1 MTKYLSIL
9 PIGLLAFACG
19 SNTDSGTPSF
29 GDSSGGSAPIDI
41 GSGGKSS
48 TIDLSSGGSTAN
60 AGSGNTSG
68 TGNISNPTN
77 LDELEKASCAGWDGE
92 AEQLPSILQFVVDTS
107 GSMDSETDSTNG
119 QTKWERTRTALLSSI
134 DKLPATVGL
143 GMLFYPNMETI
154 QSSQPSDVNE
164 CVRLNALIPIDLLG
178 AAGSAQR
185 NRLATGIKGIRPTS
199 FTPTYDAYTSGVD
212 KGLLPSKLPGKRFM
226 VLITDG
232 APTLSGSCVMPAGS
246 SGNHA
251 VPVDPDPIVE
261 AIKVAHDAKI
271 QTFVIGSPGSEESID
286 GEDARVAWL
295 SKAARAGGT
304 DKPGCSDSGPN
315 FCHIDL
321 TQSADFGAALA
332 DSLAKIAGAAVQCS
346 YELPSPGAG
355 KTLDLNAIN
364 VVLTGSNGS
373 KTLIARSEDPNCSE
387 GWKLNGNLVELCSN
401 TCTQAKADTGASLKL
416 MFGCAS
422 VTVVK

>member
-1 MTKYLSIL
+1 MTKYLTIL

-29 GDSSGGSAPIDI
+29 GDSFGGSAPIDL
-41 GSGGKSS
+41 GSGGKGT
-48 TIDLSSGGSTAN
+48 TIDLSSGGMTTGSAGSS
-60 AGSGNTSG
+60 GSGNVT
-68 TGNISNPTN
+68 NPTN
-77 LDELEKASCAGWDGE
+77 LDDLEKASCAGWDGE

-107 GSMDSETDSTNG
+107 GSMDEETDSTQG

-143 GMLFYPNMETI
+143 GMLFYPNMETV
-154 QSSQPSDVNE
+154 QSTKPSDVSA
-164 CVRLNALIPIDLLG
+164 CVKLNSIIPIDLLG

-212 KGLLPSKLPGKRFM
+212 KGLIPSKLPGKRFM

-232 APTLSGSCVMPAGS
+232 APTLSGSCVMSSNS
-246 SGNHA
+246 SGGHA
-251 VPVDPDPIVE
+251 EPVDPDPIVE
-261 AIKVAHDAKI
+261 AIKTAHAANI
-271 QTFVIGSPGSEESID
+271 QTFVIGSPGSEQSID
-286 GEDARVAWL
+286 GQDARVAWL
-295 SKAARAGGT
+295 SRAATEGGT
-304 DKPGCSDSGPN
+304 AKPGCSDSGPN

-321 TQSADFGAALA
+321 TQSSDFGAALA
-332 DSLAKIAGAAVQCS
+332 ESLSKIAGAAVQCS
-346 YELPSPGAG
+346 YELPTPEAG

-364 VVLTGSNGS
+364 VVLTGSNGT
-373 KTLIARSEDPNCSE
+373 KTLIARSEDPACSE

-416 MFGCAS
+416 LFGCAS

>member
-1 MTKYLSIL
+1 MTKYLTIL

-19 SNTDSGTPSF
+19 SNTDSGTPTF
-29 GDSSGGSAPIDI
+29 GDSLGGSAPINV
-41 GSGGKSS
+41 GSGGMG
-48 TIDLSSGGSTAN
+48 TIDLSSGGMTGS
-60 AGSGNTSG
+60 AGNGTSGNGSV
-68 TGNISNPTN
+68 SNPTN
-77 LDELEKASCAGWDGE
+77 LDDLEKASCAGWDGE

-107 GSMDSETDSTNG
+107 GSMDEETDSTQG

-143 GMLFYPNMETI
+143 GMLFYPNMETV
-154 QSSQPSDVNE
+154 QSTSPSDVNQ
-164 CVRLNALIPIDLLG
+164 CVKLNALIPIDLLG

-185 NRLATGIKGIRPTS
+185 NRLSTGIKGIRPSS

-212 KGLLPSKLPGKRFM
+212 KGLIPSKLPGKRFM

-232 APTLSGSCVMPAGS
+232 APTLSGSCVMS
-246 SGNHA
+246 SKNSGGHA
-251 VPVDPDPIVE
+251 TPVDPDPIVE
-261 AIKVAHDAKI
+261 AIKTAHAANI

-295 SKAARAGGT
+295 SRAATEGGT
-304 DKPGCSDSGPN
+304 AKPGCSDSGPN

-321 TQSADFGAALA
+321 TQSSDFGAALA

-346 YELPSPGAG
+346 YELPTPEAG

-364 VVLTGSNGS
+364 VVLTGSNGT
-373 KTLIARSEDPNCSE
+373 KTLIARNADPACTE

-416 MFGCAS
+416 LFGCQS